1 MREVEVER
9 VVDASRPVVERALTP
24 ENVVAFEG
32 SFSVESVEEAGEATI
47 VQATGGGVL
56 SVTLRFEPV
65 EDGWYYT
72 QAGEA
77 GPFDQMETWV
87 TATGAGQGT
96 RVAAR
101 SRVSLGLPLPL
112 VDRVAAWKRRGELRR
127 LLDRLTESV
136 E

>member
-9 VVDASRPVVERALTP
+9 AVDASRPMVERALTP

-32 SFSVESVEEAGEATI
+32 SFTVEAVEAGDDATF
-47 VQATGGGVL
+47 VTATGGGVL

-65 EDGWYYT
+65 ADGWYYT
-72 QAGEA
+72 QEGEA
-77 GPFDQMETWV
+77 GPFDEMETWV
-87 TATGAGQGT
+87 TVAADDGGT
-96 RVAAR
+96 RVRAR
-101 SRVSLGLPLPL
+101 SRVSLGVPLPL

-127 LLDRLTESV
+127 LLDNLAERV